1 MECICTHGR
10 QSGRGGVDKEE
21 KRKTLKDRTRDIGS
35 ERESVRNK

>member
-21 KRKTLKDRTRDIGS
+21 KRKTLRDRVSAR
-35 ERESVRNK
+35 ERERE